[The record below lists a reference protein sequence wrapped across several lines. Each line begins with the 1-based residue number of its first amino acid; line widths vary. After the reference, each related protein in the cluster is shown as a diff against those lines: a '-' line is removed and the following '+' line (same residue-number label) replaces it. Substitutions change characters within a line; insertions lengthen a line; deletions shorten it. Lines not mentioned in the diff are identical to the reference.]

1 MTLRLPLLPRWMRW
15 TAVLVV
21 AALIFYLSLLTVPP
35 ADPVLEPPPLLPL
48 DKWRHFLA
56 YAAFGLSLAYATA
69 EWEADARLLAVGVVG
84 TTVLYGF
91 GIEVGQAFLPERYFG
106 LGDAWANALGGLLV
120 VPWYLLRPYVRFSPA
135 VTWLRDLAPGP

>member
-1 MTLRLPLLPRWMRW
+1 MALRLPLLPRWMRW

-35 ADPVLEPPPLLPL
+35 AEPVLEPPPLLPL

-69 EWEADARLLAVGVVG
+69 EWETDAKLLALGVIG

-120 VPWYLLRPYVRFSPA
+120 VPWYLLRPYVTFSPA
-135 VTWLRDLAPGP
+135 VTWLRDLASGA